1 MPAIRFPRA
10 FLVLC
15 PCLLAACVGHGEP
28 DAWTPDAEA
37 SSPTAALQPRTHAPT
52 IPPGRVIQSYYNLEI
67 SVPNPARAADATR
80 TIAHEQGGEVLGLN
94 ADANSGSVTVSVDP
108 EAADR
113 FRHALLRI
121 PGTVVRENSNSGD
134 VTQQVAQLDDR
145 LTKLEHAEAEMDRL
159 MRATSDRALFDAW
172 VVQRELNTR
181 ERDSLHGQIASYLQS
196 VRRTQINVTFTPTV
210 PVPDAA
216 PVPPTI
222 VGLHRER

>member
-10 FLVLC
+10 SLTLC
-15 PCLLAACVGHGEP
+15 PWLLVACVGHGEP
-28 DAWTPDAEA
+28 DAWTPEAEA

-52 IPPGRVIQSYYNLEI
+52 IPPGRVMQAYYNLEMR
-67 SVPNPARAADATR
+67 VPNPARAADATR
-80 TIAHEQGGEVLGLN
+80 AAAQDQGGEVLGLD
-94 ADANSGSVTVSVDP
+94 ADANHGSVTVSIDP
-108 EAADR
+108 DAADR

-121 PGTVVRENSNSGD
+121 PGTVVRENSSSSD
-134 VTQQVAQLDDR
+134 ITQQVAQLDDR

-159 MRATSDRALFDAW
+159 MRATTDRALFDAW

-181 ERDSLHGQIASYLQS
+181 ERDSLHAQINSYLQS
-196 VRRTQINVTFTPTV
+196 VRRTQFTVTFTPST

-222 VGLHRER
+222 VGLHLDR